1 MFLCEVG
8 NLMLVVMRSLVKLQW
23 VSQLKGKTRLALP
36 RATSFFNGTG
46 CESVMPRPRPLPPVA
61 GCYPI
66 SDGGKISLSRRARSS
81 VWTPV
86 NQGEAGKILVRSLQ
100 ITADTD

>member
-46 CESVMPRPRPLPPVA
+46 GDVVSDAAAAA
-61 GCYPI
+61 GSRLL
-66 SDGGKISLSRRARSS
+66 SD
-81 VWTPV
+81 
-86 NQGEAGKILVRSLQ
+86 
-100 ITADTD
+100 

>member
-1 MFLCEVG
+1 M
-8 NLMLVVMRSLVKLQW
+8 
-23 VSQLKGKTRLALP
+23 
-36 RATSFFNGTG
+36 
-46 CESVMPRPRPLPPVA
+46 MPRPPPVA

-86 NQGEAGKILVRSLQ
+86 NQGEAGKIVRSLQ